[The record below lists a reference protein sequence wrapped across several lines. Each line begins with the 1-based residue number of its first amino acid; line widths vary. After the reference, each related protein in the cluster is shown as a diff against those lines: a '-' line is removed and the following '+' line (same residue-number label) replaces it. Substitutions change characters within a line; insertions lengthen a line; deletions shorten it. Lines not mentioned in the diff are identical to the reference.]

1 MFAIPSALFAHFLP
15 PVQTCNQIEELL
27 KTSQEY
33 YLDCVCGHIC
43 VLCSKHVLNT
53 PKGEARC
60 RQRREKCL
68 FGSLF

>member
-33 YLDCVCGHIC
+33 QLFRLRVWAYLQHTRAKYTQG
-43 VLCSKHVLNT
+43 
-53 PKGEARC
+53 
-60 RQRREKCL
+60 
-68 FGSLF
+68 